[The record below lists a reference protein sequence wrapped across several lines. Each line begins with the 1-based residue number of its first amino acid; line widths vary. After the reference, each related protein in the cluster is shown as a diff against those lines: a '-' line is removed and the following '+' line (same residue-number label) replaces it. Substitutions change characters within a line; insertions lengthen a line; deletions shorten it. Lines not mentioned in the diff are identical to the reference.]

1 MAIYEFEGKIPQ
13 IGKDS
18 YIHPDATLIGEVII
32 GKNCF
37 IGPGARL
44 RADWCRI
51 EIDDNSNIQDNCIIH
66 APPNFTVTLGKR
78 SHIAHGAI
86 LHGVKLH
93 EHVLVGMGAVILDSA
108 EIGDDC
114 VINSGCIVSTGM
126 KVPPKKVVKGIPGK
140 ITGDVSPE
148 MAELWNVA
156 TEFYI
161 GLSKRYHDN
170 LREI

>member
-1 MAIYEFEGKIPQ
+1 MAIYEFEGKTPE

-18 YIHPDATLIGEVII
+18 FVHPEATLIGEVII

-37 IGPGARL
+37 IGPGVRL

-51 EIDDNSNIQDNCIIH
+51 EIADNSNIQDNCIIH
-66 APPNFTVTLGKR
+66 APPNITVSLGKR

-93 EHVLVGMGAVILDSA
+93 EHVLVGMGAVVLDSA

-114 VINSGCIVSTGM
+114 VINSGCVVPPGM
-126 KVPPKKVVKGIPGK
+126 KVPPKKIVKGIPGK
-140 ITGDVSPE
+140 IAGDVSPE
-148 MAELWNVA
+148 MGELWNVA

-161 GLSKRYHDN
+161 GLSKRYHDT
-170 LREI
+170 LKEI